1 MDFQT
6 AVRTCLQKYVTFE
19 GRATRP
25 EYWWFVL
32 FSVGVVLVLGILGG
46 LFGAVLLMVLGL
58 ALLPPGVAAAARRLH
73 DTGRSGWWQLG
84 PAVPNLLGELV
95 GSDSLFGIL
104 LGNRGIGVQPGA
116 DLVAGQPRRPGG
128 QCLWPAA
135 RDPDLGHAAAAR
147 RNRRWKL
154 AVVTA
159 ASRAGSRPRTSAST
173 RAVCAT
179 CAGSQRLPRS
189 GTGAR

>member
-19 GRATRP
+19 SRATRP

-104 LGNRGIGVQPGA
+104 LGVVGLGFSLVLIWWLASPG
-116 DLVAGQPRRPGG
+116 D
-128 QCLWPAA
+128 PAA
-135 RDPDLGHAAAAR
+135 NAYGPPPGIQT
-147 RNRRWKL
+147 W
-154 AVVTA
+154 VTPPPPA
-159 ASRAGSRPRTSAST
+159 
-173 RAVCAT
+173 
-179 CAGSQRLPRS
+179 
-189 GTGAR
+189 GTGDGNWR